1 MEVSRFF
8 SKLYNEYLK
17 LRPLKI
23 NELFG
28 KFLYS
33 KNAPGW
39 YEPLSVFFEKDTF
52 EKKFSW
58 VYKKLSK
65 DKKDAFIEAGVGF
78 GKSFDY
84 IFPFR
89 IDFILTDTDIK
100 IQEFNTYKV
109 NYSDHYP
116 IMTKITL

>member
-1 MEVSRFF
+1 MSLGFAYPALVNMELSRFF

-39 YEPLSVFFEKDTF
+39 YDPLSVFFEKDTF

-58 VYKKLSK
+58 VYKKVSVFLLNML
-65 DKKDAFIEAGVGF
+65 
-78 GKSFDY
+78 
-84 IFPFR
+84 
-89 IDFILTDTDIK
+89 DF
-100 IQEFNTYKV
+100 
-109 NYSDHYP
+109 
-116 IMTKITL
+116 